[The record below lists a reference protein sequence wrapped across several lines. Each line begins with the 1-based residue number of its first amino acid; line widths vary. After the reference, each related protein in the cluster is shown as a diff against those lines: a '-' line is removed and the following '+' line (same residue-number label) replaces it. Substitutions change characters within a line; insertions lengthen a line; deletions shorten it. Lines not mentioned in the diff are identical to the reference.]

1 MKRTQLIQYG
11 IVVIGLIFGYK
22 FFESI
27 FSAIIPLLFTF
38 DGRYGGDLEFL
49 GPTIFVI
56 ILYGA
61 AFVLLIRNSSQ
72 IATMLNKNA
81 ENETIEIKIGKKA
94 LLHIILLSM
103 CLLTIILSIPDIVI
117 YLFTA
122 FKNDIGRR
130 RMDTI
135 PEEII
140 RKPAF
145 YIAALKAIIAGVALA
160 YSKEI
165 SGWFIRRTEADDLV
179 FDSTPQK
186 D

>member
-1 MKRTQLIQYG
+1 MKRIQLIQYG

-27 FSAIIPLLFTF
+27 FSAIIPLLFSF
-38 DGRYGGDLEFL
+38 DGQFSGDIEFL
-49 GPTIFVI
+49 GPLIFAI
-56 ILYGA
+56 ILYGI
-61 AFVLLIRNSSQ
+61 AFVLLIRNSNQ

-81 ENETIEIKIGKKA
+81 ENETLEIKVGKKA
-94 LLHIILLSM
+94 LLHVILLSM
-103 CLLTIILSIPDIVI
+103 CLITIILSIPDIII
-117 YLFTA
+117 YLFEA

-130 RMDTI
+130 NPDSVSI
-135 PEEII
+135 DFV

-145 YIAALKAIIAGVALA
+145 YVALLKAVTASVALA